1 MRALLVG
8 CGAMAAG
15 WARAVTTNPLL
26 FDKLTLCGLVDR
38 DSGVAEQFAKAQNL
52 GTIPVFGDL
61 ETAIAATGPECVFD
75 VTPPDV
81 RSAVV
86 STALRAGLH
95 VLSEKPMAPDMETAR
110 DLVALARDSGR
121 LFAVTQNRR
130 YKRGARRIEAFVKSG
145 LLGPLTSLHAEFFI
159 GPHFGGFRDEM
170 DHVLLLDMAIH
181 HFDTARFMAGEE
193 PLAVLCHET
202 NPQGSWYAHGASA
215 AAIFEMTGG
224 VTFTYTGSWCAE
236 GAPTSWDACWRLVG
250 TNGMLTWDGEDSLVA
265 TLATGGPAFL
275 RQTRTVDVPEL
286 QDDTRVQE
294 HASVIAAFLQA
305 VETGVAPETVCTDN
319 IHSLAMV
326 FGAIDSARSGRRV
339 SLTPEAHTDEGLTFS

>member
-26 FDKLTLCGLVDR
+26 SDKLKTGKLTLCGLVDR
-38 DSGVAEQFAKAQNL
+38 DANVAAQFARAQNL
-52 GTIPVFGDL
+52 ADIPVFADL
-61 ETAIAATGPECVFD
+61 ETAIAATGPDCVFD

-81 RSAVV
+81 RPVV
-86 STALRAGLH
+86 VATALKAGLH

-110 DLVALARDSGR
+110 DLCSLATARGR

-130 YKRGARRIEAFVKSG
+130 YKSGVRRIEAFVKSG
-145 LLGPLTSLHAEFFI
+145 TLGPLTSLHAEFFM
-159 GPHFGGFRDEM
+159 GPHFGGFREKM

-181 HFDTARFMAGEE
+181 HFDAARCMAGAE

-202 NPQGSWYAHGASA
+202 NPEGSWYARGASA
-215 AAIFEMTGG
+215 AAIFEMSGD

-236 GAPTSWDACWRLVG
+236 GAPTSWDASWRLVG
-250 TNGMLTWDGEDSLVA
+250 TRGMLTWDGEDAMSA
-265 TLATGGPAFL
+265 TVATGGPAFL
-275 RQTRTVDVPEL
+275 RETRTVEVPEL
-286 QDDTRVQE
+286 KDDRRVQE
-294 HASVIAAFLQA
+294 HASVIADFLQA
-305 VETGVAPETVCTDN
+305 VETGTPPETVCTDN

-326 FGAIDSARSGRRV
+326 FGAIDSARSGRRI
-339 SLTPEAHTDEGLTFS
+339 SLTKD